1 MKKTLLTLL
10 VLFLGFAAFAQ
21 NIPPTDGLRMETDED
36 YRNADSLVIQV
47 SKYFLS
53 IPLNSDNY
61 NRLRGALFL
70 KRWMA
75 GSPEFNIVPNSNFA
89 KYTEDDVDL
98 LSIYYSSLCLFVLQN
113 PGVKDANTVTL
124 NAARIVAQY
133 VGNPENHVI
142 LTRRLTKLVAAEQ
155 KDDLKSFLKL

>member
-36 YRNADSLVIQV
+36 YRNADSLV